1 MNRINK
7 LINAFGN
14 LPAIAEGIK
23 NRIFTKDDVEDIA
36 WKRWK
41 ICSTCAHFDTVGTGC
56 AVPGTA
62 PCCDD
67 CGCILTLKVRSL
79 SSSCPKGKWAA
90 FMSEEDEEKLKNSLE
105 A

>member
-1 MNRINK
+1 MDRFNK

-23 NRIFTKDDVEDIA
+23 NRIFTNDDIEDIA

-41 ICSTCAHFDTVGTGC
+41 ICTECVHFDTVGNGC

-67 CGCILTLKVRSL
+67 CGCILNLKVRSL

-105 A
+105 N